1 MELCLPWE
9 TAISPCKE
17 VEVDADTIAM
27 LADAFECNPSL
38 FDELRLQGP
47 YNMSGTE
54 GDEHKSSTH
63 SSPRR
68 QTPSATASAAQS
80 PLRNVVVSEP
90 DTAVSTAATSVAT
103 TTSSSSRQDPSGE
116 LSSEQQLEA
125 QLQLLPLRADHKA
138 YQARVTAIFKAK
150 YPKADQ
156 PAPHTVGFSPQ
167 YAGEPLA
174 RENYTP

>member
-9 TAISPCKE
+9 TAISPCRE

-47 YNMSGTE
+47 YNMSGVE
-54 GDEHKSSTH
+54 GDDHESTH

-68 QTPSATASAAQS
+68 QTRSATASAAQS
-80 PLRNVVVSEP
+80 PRRNVVVSEP

-103 TTSSSSRQDPSGE
+103 TTSSSSGPNLIGAP
-116 LSSEQQLEA
+116 SSEQQLEA
-125 QLQLLPLRADHKA
+125 QF
-138 YQARVTAIFKAK
+138 I
-150 YPKADQ
+150 
-156 PAPHTVGFSPQ
+156 
-167 YAGEPLA
+167 E
-174 RENYTP
+174 